1 MRMYFAKCK
10 IYANAIYLSERK
22 KCGLSILCSFKFQC
36 CKLDSI
42 RRQSF
47 FYSDPTEKKKEK
59 EKSKCG
65 GILHMVWTFCK
76 LSQHSVPPVLLC
88 QTVLCCRCHRF
99 PSLRLRIRF
108 VISSFRL
115 PIFPLRL
122 QRTPHFSCIHAI
134 YILILFSICSS
145 RALKRSNPYTC

>member
-1 MRMYFAKCK
+1 MRFVHFVFIQISMLQIGFHSTT
-10 IYANAIYLSERK
+10 IIFLFRSNR
-22 KCGLSILCSFKFQC
+22 
-36 CKLDSI
+36 
-42 RRQSF
+42 
-47 FYSDPTEKKKEK
+47 KKKEK

-122 QRTPHFSCIHAI
+122 QRTPNFSCIHAI